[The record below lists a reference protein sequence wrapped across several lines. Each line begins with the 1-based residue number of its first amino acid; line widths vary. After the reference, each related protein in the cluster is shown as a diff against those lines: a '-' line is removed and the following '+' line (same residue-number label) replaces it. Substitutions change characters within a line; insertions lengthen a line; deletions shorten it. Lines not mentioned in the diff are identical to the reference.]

1 MRVIYPDFFSG
12 FFSRSSNLS
21 ITISGPGFFY
31 GHDQMVSFHF
41 VLVFQRWFISSK
53 GQNVLFSEDIECHFK
68 LTTDILEYSLLNLC
82 DPLRY
87 NAGISSWC
95 LSAIFL
101 NVAITS
107 DDESNCWHYIAWS
120 FLWNAWIL
128 YYYCN
133 IDHWR

>member
-21 ITISGPGFFY
+21 ITISGSGFFY

-53 GQNVLFSEDIECHFK
+53 GQNVLFSEGIECHFK

-95 LSAIFL
+95 VFQQSFSMWQLHRMMKAT
-101 NVAITS
+101 AGITLLGLFF
-107 DDESNCWHYIAWS
+107 EMHGFYI
-120 FLWNAWIL
+120 I
-128 YYYCN
+128 
-133 IDHWR
+133 IVI